1 MAASMADDFAYP
13 SRDARCDVLE
23 KVVLPSARELG
34 LPLAL
39 MVAAA
44 LGLGYFFWD
53 AALDAV
59 RAARGVQSS
68 GEGKSIALRGPADP
82 QLPQLRTR
90 LANAL
95 ANAGRSA
102 EAAREYLAAA
112 AEVDPAQAPRFRR
125 RAAEEFFRSGHVAEG
140 LRIGGTVLAGVG
152 VRIPA
157 TPLAALASMLY
168 YRFRLF
174 LRGMGSTERAERDL
188 PPALLERIDVLWS
201 LAMGLGPFD
210 IIRATDFQTR
220 HLLLALQA
228 GEPMRLVRGLAHETA
243 LRATMGSRAQRLTQ
257 RLQAR
262 TLALAERI
270 GQPEALARGQLA
282 ASIAATANG
291 RWHSAMEWADKAV
304 ETLQQGCAGVTYELH
319 LAQFFSLRNAVL
331 LGHFPETQRRY
342 PGLLQEARHQ
352 GDLLMTT
359 SLLVV
364 VGGMLRLTEDDPAL
378 AHHSLDLAMAGWQQK
393 GFLLQHLDCLAARTN
408 ILLYEGRDAEALAGV
423 QAQWRA
429 LKKSLL
435 LDAQAI
441 RVTARELQARVFLA
455 TGQDTRARPWIRA
468 MAREDCD
475 YGQALALKNAA
486 ILEARAGRQG
496 APELLLKA
504 EMALRACE
512 LNLHAE
518 SVCRIRGEPARRQAG
533 PGPGVPGRPVDG
545 GPGHPEP
552 GAHGP
557 DAGPG
562 PRLELEIQ
570 RHRPAGLG
578 REAVLPARAG
588 ELLRQRHGDVPGP
601 DAQVP

>member
-1 MAASMADDFAYP
+1 M
-13 SRDARCDVLE
+13 
-23 KVVLPSARELG
+23 
-34 LPLAL
+34 
-39 MVAAA
+39 
-44 LGLGYFFWD
+44 
-53 AALDAV
+53 
-59 RAARGVQSS
+59 
-68 GEGKSIALRGPADP
+68 
-82 QLPQLRTR
+82 
-90 LANAL
+90 
-95 ANAGRSA
+95 
-102 EAAREYLAAA
+102 
-112 AEVDPAQAPRFRR
+112 
-125 RAAEEFFRSGHVAEG
+125 
-140 LRIGGTVLAGVG
+140 G

-504 EMALRACE
+504 ETALRACE

-518 SVCRIRGEPARRQAG
+518 SVCRIRGNLLGGKPGQALVFQADQWMEARGIQNPARMARMLA
-533 PGPGVPGRPVDG
+533 PGLD
-545 GPGHPEP
+545 
-552 GAHGP
+552 
-557 DAGPG
+557 
-562 PRLELEIQ
+562 
-570 RHRPAGLG
+570 
-578 REAVLPARAG
+578 
-588 ELLRQRHGDVPGP
+588 
-601 DAQVP
+601 